1 MALDLHTLNREQLE
15 AVLCTEGPLLVL
27 AGAGSGKTRVITY
40 RLAHLIENGVAPK
53 NILCVT
59 FTNKAAFEMR
69 ERAKKLVGK
78 VVRGATMSTF
88 HALGSKILREY
99 GQRVGLRKGF
109 TICDGADQ
117 VGTLRRILRALR
129 IDDRKFDAK
138 RIMANISRA
147 KNAGMNAQD
156 FRDQPED
163 LSLEEDFEGEYQLAT
178 IEAYTKYEENLRA
191 QNVVD
196 FDDLL
201 LLTAKLLAEHED
213 VLEMLRE
220 RWRYLQ
226 VDEYQDTNG
235 AQFDLMR
242 MIAGDRRNL
251 CVVGDDDQSIYGW
264 RGADVENILGFG
276 HIFPGAK
283 IVKLEMNYRSTGKIL
298 DVANSIIEKN
308 PQRHDKTLRA
318 HAGPGEPVKI
328 VAMED
333 EDFEA
338 DEVANGILALT
349 AAQVPN
355 KDVAVLFRSNVQS
368 RALELAFRRAHIPY
382 RVVGGMELFDR
393 KEIKDTLAY
402 LKILDNPEDE
412 QSMRRVINFPPRG
425 ISDGTVEKVDN
436 WARAHDL
443 SLYEGLQRAIEVD
456 GLSTKASDAIAAFLE
471 ILKVHRA
478 LLNKRKLSTVAKKLV
493 EAVKLEQAL
502 LDSTDSGSTA
512 TRKVDNVREVIRQI
526 ERFEK
531 KKDPTRAEQ
540 TDAELDQIDEDDDL
554 FQATEATLSGFL
566 SDLALG
572 AWHDGSSKE
581 DREDQVVLST
591 VHAAKGLEWLHVF
604 VVGAEED
611 LLPHARTVD
620 GEGGIEEERRLA
632 YVAVTRA
639 RSHLTLSWATSRTK
653 WGRIVPRKRSRFLDD
668 LPEDAIEVRQGDVKV
683 ARTEDEKEAIAK
695 DWMAKIRSQLGIVDQ
710 S

>member
-1 MALDLHTLNREQLE
+1 MSLDLHTLNREQLE

-40 RLAHLIENGVAPK
+40 RLAHLIENGIAPK

-78 VVRGATMSTF
+78 TVRGATMSTF

-99 GQRVGLRKGF
+99 GERVGLRPHF

-117 VGTLRRILRALR
+117 VGTLRRILRSLR

-163 LSLEEDFEGEYQLAT
+163 LSLEEDFEGEYQIAT

-201 LLTAKLLAEHED
+201 LLTAKLLAENDD
-213 VLEMLRE
+213 VLEKLRD

-242 MIAGDRRNL
+242 MLAGEKRNL

-264 RGADVENILGFG
+264 RGADVENILSFG
-276 HIFPGAK
+276 HIFPGAT
-283 IVKLEMNYRSTGKIL
+283 IVKLEMNYRSTGMIL
-298 DVANSIIEKN
+298 EVANSIIEKN
-308 PQRHDKTLRA
+308 PMRHDKTLRA
-318 HAGPGEPVKI
+318 AAGAGEPVKL
-328 VAMED
+328 VGMED
-333 EDFEA
+333 EDVEA
-338 DEVANGILALT
+338 EQVANGILALT
-349 AAQVPN
+349 AAQVPAR
-355 KDVAVLFRSNVQS
+355 DVAVLFRSNVQS
-368 RALELAFRRAHIPY
+368 RSLELAFRRAHIPY

-425 ISDGTVEKVDN
+425 IGDTTIEKIDN
-436 WARAHDL
+436 WARANDL
-443 SLYEGLQRAIEVD
+443 SLFEGLQRADQVPNVTQK
-456 GLSTKASDAIAAFLE
+456 STDAIAVFLD
-471 ILKVHRA
+471 ILKTHRA

-493 EAVKLEQAL
+493 EAVKLEAAL
-502 LDSTDSGSTA
+502 LDTTDSGSTA

-531 KKDPTRAEQ
+531 KVDPARAEE
-540 TDAELDQIDEDDDL
+540 AEKEELEGDL
-554 FQATEATLSGFL
+554 LLESEATLSGFL

-572 AWHDGSSKE
+572 AWHDGTSKE

-591 VHAAKGLEWLHVF
+591 IHAAKGLEWLHVF
-604 VVGAEED
+604 VVGAEEE

-639 RSHLTLSWATSRTK
+639 RSHLTLSWAISRTK
-653 WGRIVPRKRSRFLDD
+653 WGRIVPRKRSRFLDG
-668 LPEDAIEVRQGDVKV
+668 LPEHAIEVREGDVKV

-695 DWMAKIRSQLGIVDQ
+695 DWMAKIRSQLGINE
-710 S
+710 